1 MNHSAN
7 KPIPVPGEESDELLA
22 EFEGVLYR
30 LARVMNAQPDQGS
43 GALTPPQYLVLR
55 LLHMTG
61 PMRIS
66 DVAAH
71 MGVKNPAASMM
82 LHAMFEH
89 DLVTREEDPDDRRA
103 TLVSVSKAG
112 EKALHAA
119 EESRRAFFRRVTQKL
134 DPGEWAVVIKGLN
147 ELADAASAELGVNG
161 TAGADSKNAEDSDT

>member
-1 MNHSAN
+1 MNHSAD
-7 KPIPVPGEESDELLA
+7 KPIPANGAESEELLGQ
-22 EFEGVLYR
+22 FEAVLYR

-43 GALTPPQYLVLR
+43 GALTPPQYLILR

-119 EESRRAFFRRVTQKL
+119 EENRRAFFRRVTQKL
-134 DPGEWAVVIKGLN
+134 DPGEWATVIKGLN
-147 ELADAASAELGVNG
+147 ELADAASAELGVTG
-161 TAGADSKNAEDSDT
+161 VGAEDSEDAIDSDA